1 MLARVRC
8 SVERGI
14 RRVAERQASPMTD
27 LMFLAIL
34 VAFFAL
40 AAVFVRA
47 CEHIIGPDL
56 EADVPT
62 DVTEPDRAA
71 A

>member
-1 MLARVRC
+1 
-8 SVERGI
+8 
-14 RRVAERQASPMTD
+14 MTD
-27 LMFLAIL
+27 IIFIAVL

-56 EADVPT
+56 EAQAPADAT
-62 DVTEPDRAA
+62 GPDRAA

>member
-1 MLARVRC
+1 M
-8 SVERGI
+8 S
-14 RRVAERQASPMTD
+14 D
-27 LMFLAIL
+27 LIFVAIL

-56 EADVPT
+56 EADVPA
-62 DVTEPDRAA
+62 DVIKPDRAA

>member
-1 MLARVRC
+1 V
-8 SVERGI
+8 SDVI
-14 RRVAERQASPMTD
+14 
-27 LMFLAIL
+27 FLAIL
-34 VAFFAL
+34 VGFFAL

-56 EADVPT
+56 EADTPADVP
-62 DVTEPDRAA
+62 EADRAA

>member
-1 MLARVRC
+1 
-8 SVERGI
+8 
-14 RRVAERQASPMTD
+14 
-27 LMFLAIL
+27 MFLAIL

-56 EADVPT
+56 EADIPA

>member
-1 MLARVRC
+1 V
-8 SVERGI
+8 SDVI
-14 RRVAERQASPMTD
+14 
-27 LMFLAIL
+27 FLAIL

-56 EADVPT
+56 EAEAPT
-62 DVTEPDRAA
+62 DVTDTDRAA